1 MSDKKVFAERLKAKR
16 HEKQM
21 SQTQL
26 AKALQVASSAISN
39 YERGTSL
46 PDICIAEKMSRF
58 FGVTI
63 EWLIGVSDAEMVE
76 ADETAVFLKEFS
88 VIVDSSY
95 IDESDTE
102 LAVVISKGTPLA
114 DFVADHNFIRSYRG
128 ALSGELKQYVQN
140 NAIEHYSKYSVED
153 LLKEKTSQHEQP

>member
-26 AKALQVASSAISN
+26 AKAIQVAASAISN
-39 YERGTSL
+39 YERGVVF

-58 FGVTI
+58 FGVSI

-140 NAIEHYSKYSVED
+140 NAIEHYSKFSVED